1 MPLVSNIKSKTWCI
15 SLLGSGVI
23 AEGLAS
29 LRQCIDIILRTSI
42 GTDPLRPLFGSNVY
56 KYQDAPIDR
65 AIPNIKKSIIEALA
79 IWEKRIKVVSI
90 NHILAEAGHVE
101 YEIVYLVLD
110 EGLTDSIIFNPGGT
124 IGTTTSNFIVQGLIP
139 IVTGTSNRF
148 HVEFKI
154 NNSIILPTEP
164 VSGFATIAELFAW
177 VQINWASYGTWHLLS
192 DRIQCY
198 LNPGT
203 YVQASLTL
211 SAVAFTTALRLA
223 APIPELTIGDSYTVT
238 FSPDSAGLSLAGSGF
253 YSKEEIL
260 SYAIANWSAYGH
272 WAVEYNPSIDGTFS
286 DDFSDDFETST
297 AGYVLVLYGASPTAV
312 LEVTTT

>member
-1 MPLVSNIKSKTWCI
+1 MLVSNIKSKTWCI
-15 SLLGSGVI
+15 STLGSGVI

-42 GTDPLRPLFGSNVY
+42 GSDPLRPLFGSNVY

-65 AIPNIKKSIIEALA
+65 SIPNIKKSIIEALS

-101 YEIVYLVLD
+101 YEIVYLVVD
-110 EGLTDSIIFNPGGT
+110 EGLNDAIIFNPGGGPT
-124 IGTTTSNFIVQGLIP
+124 GNPTSNFIVQGLFP
-139 IVTGTSNRF
+139 LLVDTTSRY

-164 VSGFATIAELFAW
+164 ISGFASIAELFAW
-177 VQINWASYGTWHLLS
+177 IQINWASYGTWHLLA

-203 YVQASLTL
+203 YVQASLTIT
-211 SAVAFTTALRLA
+211 AVSLTTAIRLA
-223 APIPELTIGDSYTVT
+223 APIPDLTLGNSYVVA
-238 FSPDSAGLSLAGSGF
+238 FSPYVGGPTLGGSGF

-260 SYAIANWSAYGH
+260 AYANANWNLYGT
-272 WAVEYNPSIDGTFS
+272 WAVEYNSSIDASFS
-286 DDFSDDFETST
+286 EDFSDDFETST
-297 AGYVLVLYGASPTAV
+297 TGYVLVLYGASPSAT
-312 LEVTTT
+312 LEVTQV